1 MTEHLEET
9 LHTPMTRFA
18 TIVGTGSYLPE
29 RVMTNTDFEKIVDT
43 SDEWIVSRTGIRE
56 RRIVAEGET
65 TSDLA
70 ARAARIALER
80 AGVSGDQV
88 DLLLLGTTS
97 PDYIMPSTACMTQA
111 KLGLKCPAV
120 DLMAACTSFIYG
132 LQMGASAIESGRADI
147 VLVVGAEALTRL
159 IDFTDRS
166 TCVLFG
172 DGAGAVVLRASDAPG
187 VEATV
192 LGADGT
198 GAEQLIIHAGGAAN
212 PMTEEGLAAR
222 EHLVKMNGSEVF
234 KFAVRVIPRATKE
247 ALKRSGHTLD
257 DLRWLIPHQANERII
272 ATIEE
277 RLGIDDE
284 RVYLNLAKTGNTSA
298 ASIPLAMDDLYTSG
312 RLAPGDLL
320 ALVGFGAGL
329 TWGAAVV
336 RWTLAAPN
344 KEA

>member
-1 MTEHLEET
+1 
-9 LHTPMTRFA
+9 MTRYA
-18 TIVGTGSYLPE
+18 AIIGTGSYLPE
-29 RVMTNTDFEKIVDT
+29 RVMTNAELEQIVDT
-43 SDEWIVSRTGIRE
+43 SDEWIASRTGIRE
-56 RRIVAEGET
+56 RRVVAEGES

-70 ARAARIALER
+70 ARAARIALDR
-80 AGVSGDQV
+80 AGIADEEV

-111 KLGLKCPAV
+111 KLGLTCPAV
-120 DLMAACTSFIYG
+120 DLMAACSSWIYG
-132 LQMGASAIESGRADI
+132 LQMGAAAIESGRANT
-147 VLVVGAEALTRL
+147 VLVIGAEALTRL

-172 DGAGAVVLRASDAPG
+172 DGAGAVVLQVAKEPG

-198 GAEQLIIHAGGAAN
+198 GAEQLIIPAGGAAT
-212 PMTEEGLAAR
+212 PITPEGLDA
-222 EHLVKMNGSEVF
+222 HDQLVKMNGSEVF
-234 KFAVRVIPRATKE
+234 KFAVRVIPKATKQ
-247 ALKRSGHTLD
+247 ALQLSGHTLD
-257 DLRWLIPHQANERII
+257 DLRWLVPHQANERII
-272 ATIEE
+272 ATVEE
-277 RLGIDDE
+277 RLGIDDA

-298 ASIPLAMDDLYTSG
+298 ASIPMALDDLYTSG

-336 RWTLAAPN
+336 RWTLAVPN